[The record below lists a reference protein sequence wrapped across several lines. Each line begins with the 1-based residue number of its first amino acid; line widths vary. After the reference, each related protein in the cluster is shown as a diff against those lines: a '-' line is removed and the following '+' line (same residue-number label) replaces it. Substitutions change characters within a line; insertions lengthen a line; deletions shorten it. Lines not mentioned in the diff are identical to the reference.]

1 MLSRD
6 DRKEVADGQIP
17 VQPLET
23 DLKFRMNLADVCEI
37 LTIAPLF
44 FCWHFPSKALG
55 RSYHVDDVAT
65 MCCDNAV
72 LERDAICQG
81 DEEWESTEKRLGKK
95 GKEFFVAM
103 AKEAKEKAESAD

>member
-1 MLSRD
+1 
-6 DRKEVADGQIP
+6 
-17 VQPLET
+17 
-23 DLKFRMNLADVCEI
+23 
-37 LTIAPLF
+37 
-44 FCWHFPSKALG
+44 
-55 RSYHVDDVAT
+55 

-81 DEEWESTEKRLGKK
+81 DEEWESTEKRLGEK